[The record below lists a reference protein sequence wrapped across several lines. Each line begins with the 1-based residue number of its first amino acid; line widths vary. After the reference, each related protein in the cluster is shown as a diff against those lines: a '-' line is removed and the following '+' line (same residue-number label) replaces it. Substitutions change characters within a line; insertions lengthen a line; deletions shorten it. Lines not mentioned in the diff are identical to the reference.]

1 MKKKNF
7 FGRLCGWARRAFF
20 GGSRELADSV
30 DVEEVVSPI
39 QQIIRNFFERKIAVV
54 ALCVVV
60 GMFLLVFIGP
70 LFMPNYYDSYTEVT
84 QKNVAPTMSMLSVPS
99 ELKNDIKMID
109 SYGSFSV
116 GLSNSGKVYVW
127 GATQLGTTGIDISEI
142 PEAVQNDTIA
152 YVAAGI
158 DHIIAISESGKVY
171 GWGSNKHGQYIT
183 TDAEVL
189 EMLEEAEESVSEE
202 EEAILEEAG
211 AEASTDE
218 SATEETATEETVA
231 EDSAAAEII
240 AENADATEE
249 TTTSTTSSSGE
260 NIIEM
265 PDELVNGTIDV
276 ANIKKLVCGYQCTAI
291 LMNDGKLYIWGN
303 ANAYQN
309 ISSFVDKEDLID
321 IDFTLNYVVGVTDAG
336 TGIYTG
342 KRGLYD
348 QYRSNINETA
358 VAAKT
363 FLNGRTIEA
372 IYATNNHICGLL
384 SDGSVF
390 FTGNFPSDSVEMPTL
405 NDGETIVQLS
415 AGTYHYTALTSEGR
429 VLSWGGSTLNQ
440 TDVPSN
446 VDGKTAA
453 VYAGAFQSYAV
464 DENGSLVNKWGLK
477 GYIFGTDGYG
487 ADIFQRIIQGG
498 KMTMTIG
505 AVAVIISTIIGI
517 VVGCISGYFGGA
529 VDIILM
535 RVAEIFAAIPFL
547 PFALILS
554 AIMAQMDI
562 SENEKIFILMGILGI
577 LTWTGLARMVRGQVL
592 VARENEYVTAAKA
605 MGVKE
610 SRIAFRH
617 ILPNIVSI
625 IFVTLT
631 LDFATCMLTES
642 SLSYL
647 GFGVTYP
654 RPTWGNMLNGANNST
669 IIKNY
674 WWQWVFTSIFL
685 AVTCICINIV
695 GDTLRDVMDP
705 KSDRDK

>member
-7 FGRLCGWARRAFF
+7 FGRLSGWVRRVFF
-20 GGSRELADSV
+20 GGSRDLADSI

-39 QQIIRNFFERKIAVV
+39 GQIVRNFLERRLAVG
-54 ALCVVV
+54 AMIVVIL
-60 GMFLLVFIGP
+60 MFLLVFFGP

-84 QKNVAPTMSMLSVPS
+84 QKNVAPTMSMMKVPS
-99 ELKNDIKMID
+99 GLKNDIKMID

-116 GLSNSGKVYVW
+116 GLSNAGKVYVW
-127 GATQLGTTGIDISEI
+127 GATQLGTTGIDISDI
-142 PEAVQNDTIA
+142 PEAVENDTIC

-183 TDAEVL
+183 TDKEVL
-189 EMLEEAEESVSEE
+189 EQLEEAEESVSEE
-202 EEAILEEAG
+202 DQAILEEAG
-211 AEASTDE
+211 ATTEDAESEEGEESADGEVSESSDETDVAASTAA
-218 SATEETATEETVA
+218 SA
-231 EDSAAAEII
+231 
-240 AENADATEE
+240 
-249 TTTSTTSSSGE
+249 GE
-260 NIIEM
+260 NIIPM

-309 ISSFVDKEDLID
+309 ISSFVDKDDLTD
-321 IDFTLNYVVGVTDAG
+321 IDFTLNYIVGITDAG
-336 TGIYTG
+336 TSIYTG

-348 QYRSNINETA
+348 QYRSNINEA
-358 VAAKT
+358 GKSSKK
-363 FLNGRTIEA
+363 FLGKRKIVS
-372 IYATNNHICGLL
+372 IYATNNHLCGML
-384 SDGSVF
+384 SDGSLF
-390 FTGNFPSDSVEMPTL
+390 FAGNFPSDSVAMPTL
-405 NDGETIVQLS
+405 HDGETIVQIE

-429 VLSWGGSTLNQ
+429 VLSWGGSTLKQ
-440 TDVPSN
+440 TDVPTK
-446 VDGKTAA
+446 VDGKTAK
-453 VYAGAFQSYAV
+453 VFAGAFQSYAV
-464 DENGSLVNKWGLK
+464 DSNGSLVGKWGLK
-477 GYIFGTDGYG
+477 GYLFGTDGYG

-517 VVGCISGYFGGA
+517 VVGCLSGYFGGT
-529 VDIILM
+529 VDIVLM
-535 RVAEIFAAIPFL
+535 RIAEVFAAIPFL

-554 AIMAQMDI
+554 AVMAQMDI
-562 SENEKIFILMGILGI
+562 SENKKIFILMCILGV

-610 SRIAFRH
+610 GRIAFRH

-654 RPTWGNMLNGANNST
+654 RPTWGNMLSGSNNST